1 MSNTAIAGTTD
12 SRRLPVFVA
21 LSAILIG
28 TVYGYDTG
36 SIASAILFIEP
47 EFELSTFMTTMVVSS
62 VTFGTLAGALV
73 GGWIANA
80 VGRKRTMVGVAV
92 SYTLFTGGQA
102 LAVDEWSLIAVR
114 LLLGLVVGISI
125 VTAPLFISES
135 APRRVR
141 GRMLVSFQFATVAGI
156 VIAYFVGLSLAH
168 TENWRLI
175 LALGFIPAL
184 IVALMLSRLPDTSRW
199 YLMRGR
205 RTEAL
210 AALSRVEPDDD
221 PEQAARLI
229 EEDLR
234 STKKGTYRQL
244 FSGRY
249 KRAGIFVVG
258 LGLFVQLTGIN
269 AVVYYSPLLLQDV
282 GFEAAGNA
290 LLLAALIQ
298 LAGLLATT
306 TAFFVIDRWGR
317 RPVLITGLT
326 IMVIANAIL
335 VAGFLLDNAQM
346 MTVIGLFVFLIGYS
360 FGYGALLWVYVGE
373 ALPAQLRAIGGS
385 ALLTAD
391 LAANIVIAMFF
402 LNALTLIGGAATFAV
417 FLVLSVGA
425 LVFCY
430 FLAPETKGRRL
441 EDIGLYW
448 ENGASWP
455 SDAEIADLRQ
465 AERTR

>member
-1 MSNTAIAGTTD
+1 MSSTTVAETTG
-12 SRRLPVFVA
+12 SKGLPVFVA

-28 TVYGYDTG
+28 AVYGYDTG
-36 SIASAILFIEP
+36 SISSAILFIGP
-47 EFELSTFMTTMVVSS
+47 EFQLSTFMTTIVVSS
-62 VTFGTLAGALV
+62 VTFGTLVGALL

-80 VGRKRTMVGVAV
+80 VGRKRTMLAVAV
-92 SYTLFTGGQA
+92 CYSLFTGGQA
-102 LAVDEWSLIAVR
+102 LAVDEWSLVAIR

-175 LALGFIPAL
+175 LALGFIPAV
-184 IVALMLSRLPDTSRW
+184 VAAVIISRLPDTSRW
-199 YLMRGR
+199 YTMKGR
-205 RTEAL
+205 REEAL
-210 AALSRVEPDDD
+210 KVLSRVEPEDD
-221 PEQAARLI
+221 PEHAVQLI
-229 EEDLR
+229 EKDLK
-234 STKKGTYRQL
+234 STKKGTFRQL
-244 FSGRY
+244 LSGRY
-249 KRAGIFVVG
+249 KRAGIFVIG

-290 LLLAALIQ
+290 LLIAALIQ
-298 LAGLLATT
+298 LAGLAATT

-335 VAGFLLDNAQM
+335 VAGFLLDNAQV
-346 MTVIGLFVFLIGYS
+346 MTVIGLFIFLIGYS

-391 LAANIVIAMFF
+391 LFANIVVALFF

-417 FLVLSVGA
+417 FLVLSVFA
-425 LVFCY
+425 LVFC
-430 FLAPETKGRRL
+430 FLLAPETKGRRL
-441 EDIGLYW
+441 EDIGIYW

-455 SDAEIADLRQ
+455 SDAEIEHHRS
-465 AERTR
+465 ETTT

>member
-1 MSNTAIAGTTD
+1 
-12 SRRLPVFVA
+12 
-21 LSAILIG
+21 
-28 TVYGYDTG
+28 
-36 SIASAILFIEP
+36 
-47 EFELSTFMTTMVVSS
+47 SS

-417 FLVLSVGA
+417 FL
-425 LVFCY
+425 
-430 FLAPETKGRRL
+430 
-441 EDIGLYW
+441 
-448 ENGASWP
+448 
-455 SDAEIADLRQ
+455 
-465 AERTR
+465 